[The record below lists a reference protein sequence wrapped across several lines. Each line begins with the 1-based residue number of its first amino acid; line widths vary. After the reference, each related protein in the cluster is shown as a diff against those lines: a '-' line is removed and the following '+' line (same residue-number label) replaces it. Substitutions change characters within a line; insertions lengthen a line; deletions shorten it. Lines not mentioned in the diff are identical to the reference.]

1 MSNCLPDSLIPEQ
14 KEGAQSNTE
23 SVVELDN
30 LEKALYA
37 YSVVKQRLLSMNQWE
52 SLAGKGTADF

>member
-1 MSNCLPDSLIPEQ
+1 LPDSLIPEQ

-37 YSVVKQRLLSMNQWE
+37 CSVVKQRLLSVNQ
-52 SLAGKGTADF
+52 